1 MRSSCSGEARPGSQR
16 RPPPGAAAGL
26 STFCGLHANLG
37 GVHER
42 VVRGIADDILAGL
55 ERLRGL
61 RAPHLAVQDRI
72 LAQAY
77 DISAYKIVAD
87 ELMRDAGV
95 TLLYHAFGC
104 AAVMRSADEIDAL
117 VVETKEGRRAIRGRI
132 FIDDV
137 PHLRRRSREGGRSV
151 GAHPATDG
159 GSGTT
164 RPSLPAEKADRP
176 TAAQSDRMA
185 RQSYADQEPRWDGG
199 QRDRRA
205 AAHLRRDRGA
215 PAVPGSLRIHPR
227 QCAGLRERLHRRD
240 RATDRDPR
248 DAPDH
253 RRVSAH
259 RRRYPSVSRL
269 SGYDRGERLAR
280 RGAYRRRREICLPA
294 ARTARLQSDSVPDHR
309 SAENREPVRRR
320 AVRIDDP
327 RRAVL
332 GTRLRTVLRHGPSR
346 RDGGRSRDAKRRHTA
361 QRRRDRAATTP
372 RVRGRLSRS
381 SLDCSRVR
389 QVTKTRTL
397 RSNLTPGTA
406 LWAGRIAQWR
416 ALGLSDEDM
425 QKPKIAVVNSSSE
438 LAICFSHLDRVAAEV
453 KQAIREAGGMPFEI
467 RTTAPSDFITNAGK
481 HGAYILPSR
490 DLISHD
496 IEVQVEGALLDG
508 MVCLAS
514 CDKTTPGQLM
524 AAGRLNIP
532 TIVVICGYQQ
542 SGEWNGKHVD
552 IEEVFLKS
560 SYLASGKITLDEL
573 CGMANNAVRS
583 PGVCAGMG
591 TANSMHIV
599 CEALGMALPGSAPIA
614 ASSPRMLG
622 FARAAGRRVVEM
634 VWEDLKPRQIITEA
648 AIRNAAMT
656 VLALSASINCVKHL
670 QAIAI
675 EAGLD
680 LDMHAIFDE
689 YADRIP
695 LLAAIRPTGEH
706 LIEELDEAG

>member
-1 MRSSCSGEARPGSQR
+1 M
-16 RPPPGAAAGL
+16 
-26 STFCGLHANLG
+26 
-37 GVHER
+37 
-42 VVRGIADDILAGL
+42 
-55 ERLRGL
+55 
-61 RAPHLAVQDRI
+61 
-72 LAQAY
+72 
-77 DISAYKIVAD
+77 
-87 ELMRDAGV
+87 
-95 TLLYHAFGC
+95 
-104 AAVMRSADEIDAL
+104 
-117 VVETKEGRRAIRGRI
+117 
-132 FIDDV
+132 
-137 PHLRRRSREGGRSV
+137 
-151 GAHPATDG
+151 
-159 GSGTT
+159 
-164 RPSLPAEKADRP
+164 
-176 TAAQSDRMA
+176 
-185 RQSYADQEPRWDGG
+185 
-199 QRDRRA
+199 
-205 AAHLRRDRGA
+205 
-215 PAVPGSLRIHPR
+215 
-227 QCAGLRERLHRRD
+227 
-240 RATDRDPR
+240 
-248 DAPDH
+248 
-253 RRVSAH
+253 
-259 RRRYPSVSRL
+259 
-269 SGYDRGERLAR
+269 
-280 RGAYRRRREICLPA
+280 
-294 ARTARLQSDSVPDHR
+294 
-309 SAENREPVRRR
+309 
-320 AVRIDDP
+320 
-327 RRAVL
+327 
-332 GTRLRTVLRHGPSR
+332 
-346 RDGGRSRDAKRRHTA
+346 
-361 QRRRDRAATTP
+361 
-372 RVRGRLSRS
+372 
-381 SLDCSRVR
+381 
-389 QVTKTRTL
+389 TKTRTL

-706 LIEELDEAG
+706 LIEELDEAGGAAAVLKRLEPLIDRNALTVTGKTVGENIASVVPKRGDVLRTLEQPVSRRPTINIVRGSLLPGGGIVRLGSAGERRTAFRGPANIYTSRDEAIAAIEHGEVKPGDVLVLRGLGVVGGPGLAMTSAAIFALDGAGLIDKVAVITEGQLSGLVNMGLVVGEASPEAAVGGPLALLENGDMITIDVEKKIVDLEVSEEELARRRQLHREFGTKVDHGFLALYQRNVSPVHKGAVIDDFPRA